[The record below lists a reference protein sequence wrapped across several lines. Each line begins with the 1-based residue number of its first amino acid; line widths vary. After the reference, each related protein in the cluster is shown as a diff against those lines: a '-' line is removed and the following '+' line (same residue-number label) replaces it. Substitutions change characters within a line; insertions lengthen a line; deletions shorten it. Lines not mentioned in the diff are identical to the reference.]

1 MQKSSFL
8 PRQAR
13 DKHRGNSKRHPV
25 LSDVH
30 RCGNSW
36 KRIQPWRCGAATACC
51 SEARWKLQRHAS
63 RSYRAGRARRNLRGL
78 HARPRKRD
86 VVRQQNGVLFWS
98 FPYVCPEPVLVKCS
112 FLYIIGSN
120 RPFCCRYAKDVYANQ
135 AGSSNAGLWQL
146 KNGSVLVS
154 YAAGGGIECTT
165 VPGCNSE
172 PAKLR

>member
-1 MQKSSFL
+1 M
-8 PRQAR
+8 
-13 DKHRGNSKRHPV
+13 
-25 LSDVH
+25 
-30 RCGNSW
+30 
-36 KRIQPWRCGAATACC
+36 
-51 SEARWKLQRHAS
+51 
-63 RSYRAGRARRNLRGL
+63 
-78 HARPRKRD
+78 
-86 VVRQQNGVLFWS
+86 S

-112 FLYIIGSN
+112 FLYINGSN